1 MSSQLATLVPVF
13 DGTNYLVWSR
23 AMKAYL
29 QSQGLFGYTDDSLT
43 IPLLI
48 PAVAASP
55 AVLLPLLLR
64 LLQPLLLPLPMTQPP
79 LTS

>member
-29 QSQGLFGYTDDSLT
+29 QSQG
-43 IPLLI
+43 
-48 PAVAASP
+48 V
-55 AVLLPLLLR
+55 
-64 LLQPLLLPLPMTQPP
+64 MTYDV
-79 LTS
+79 SI